1 MRHLIRRALAGAAGS
16 AGIIALAACPA
27 SAAVTSPAH
36 HTSVPCDTAA
46 LDSAISSAASGAILV
61 LAAGCTYQTGGLPEI
76 STNLVIV
83 GRGATLE
90 YTFSPDESPIMSV
103 PGGVTVHISN
113 LNFTDGYSVGGSAS
127 ALETQGNV
135 TIDGGT
141 FAGNRDEVGGSA
153 IENAGQL
160 TVRGAAFTDNGG
172 EDATGGAIDN
182 RGQLTAVAT
191 TFTDNDTQLYGT
203 SGGAIVNGGQATLR
217 DDTLTGNGS
226 NSGVGGAIV
235 NDGTLTVISSTIS
248 NNGAALG
255 GGAIY
260 NDGTLTVVFSS
271 IGNNSAS
278 TAARNPY
285 SIVNGGGIE
294 IDYGTVT
301 LRHDTLSGNSAYSDG
316 GAIYN
321 GAGTLAV
328 ASTSITSNTAGTG
341 GAGGIS
347 NKKGT
352 VSLWRD
358 CIMSNTP
365 VNCLNVPG
373 CKG

>member
-1 MRHLIRRALAGAAGS
+1 MRHSIRCALAGAAAS

-27 SAAVTSPAH
+27 SATVTRQAH
-36 HTSVPCDTAA
+36 HTNVPCDTAA
-46 LDSAISSAASGAILV
+46 LDSAISSAASGDTLV

-76 STNLVIV
+76 STNLAIV

-90 YTFSPDESPIMSV
+90 YTFTTAESSIMSV
-103 PGGVTVHISN
+103 SGGVTVHISN
-113 LNFTDGYSVGGSAS
+113 LNFTDGFSLGANAS
-127 ALETQGNV
+127 ALATQGNV

-141 FAGNRDEVGGSA
+141 FTGNTGEDGGSA
-153 IENAGQL
+153 VDNTGQL

-172 EDATGGAIDN
+172 EAATGGAIDN
-182 RGQLTAVAT
+182 SGQLTVVAT
-191 TFTDNDTQLYGT
+191 TFTGNDTQLYGT

-217 DDTLTGNGS
+217 DDTLTGNAA
-226 NSGVGGAIV
+226 NSGAGGAIV
-235 NDGTLTVISSTIS
+235 NGGTMAVISSTIT
-248 NNGAALG
+248 NNGAAAG

-260 NDGTLTVVFSS
+260 NDDGTLTVLSSS
-271 IGNNSAS
+271 ISNNG
-278 TAARNPY
+278 TANPANDP
-285 SIVNGGGIE
+285 VNGGGIE
-294 IDYGTVT
+294 IASGTVT
-301 LRHDTLSGNSAYSDG
+301 LRHDTLSGNSANGDG

-328 ASTSITSNTAGTG
+328 VSTSITSNTAGTG

-347 NKKGT
+347 NKTGR
-352 VSLWRD
+352 VSLRHD

>member
-1 MRHLIRRALAGAAGS
+1 MRHSTRCALAGAAAS
-16 AGIIALAACPA
+16 AGIIALAAGPA
-27 SAAVTSPAH
+27 SAAVASPAH

-46 LDSAISSAASGAILV
+46 LDSAISGAASGDTLV

-76 STNLVIV
+76 STNLAIV

-90 YTFSPDESPIMSV
+90 YTFTTAETPIMSV
-103 PGGVTVHISN
+103 PGAVTVHISN
-113 LNFTDGYSVGGSAS
+113 LNFTDGYSVSANAS
-127 ALETQGNV
+127 ALATQGNV

-141 FAGNRDEVGGSA
+141 FTGNTDETGGSA
-153 IENAGQL
+153 IENTGRL

-172 EDATGGAIDN
+172 EAATGGAIDN
-182 RGQLTAVAT
+182 RGQLTVVAT
-191 TFTDNDTQLYGT
+191 TFAENNTQLYGT
-203 SGGAIVNGGQATLR
+203 GGGAIVNSGQATLR
-217 DDTLTGNGS
+217 YDTLTDNAA
-226 NSGVGGAIV
+226 NSGAGGAIL
-235 NDGTLTVISSTIS
+235 NDGTLTVVSSTITD
-248 NNGAALG
+248 NGAATG

-260 NDGTLTVVFSS
+260 NDGTLTVLSSS
-271 IGNNSAS
+271 ISNNDTSNAAS
-278 TAARNPY
+278 DPS
-285 SIVNGGGIE
+285 SIANGGGIE
-294 IDYGTVT
+294 IAYGTVT

-328 ASTSITSNTAGTG
+328 VSTSISSNTAGTG
-341 GAGGIS
+341 GAGGIA
-347 NKKGT
+347 NETGT

-373 CKG
+373 CEG

>member
-1 MRHLIRRALAGAAGS
+1 MRHSIRCALAGAAAS
-16 AGIIALAACPA
+16 AGIITLAACPA
-27 SAAVTSPAH
+27 SAAVTSPAR
-36 HTSVPCDTAA
+36 HTIVPCDTAA
-46 LDSAISSAASGAILV
+46 LDSAISGAASGDTLV

-76 STNLVIV
+76 STNLAIV

-90 YTFSPDESPIMSV
+90 YTFTTAETPIMSV

-113 LNFTDGYSVGGSAS
+113 LNFTDGYSVGANAS
-127 ALETQGNV
+127 ALATQGNV

-141 FAGNRDEVGGSA
+141 FTGNTAEVGGSA
-153 IENAGQL
+153 IENTGQL

-172 EDATGGAIDN
+172 EAATGGAIDN
-182 RGQLTAVAT
+182 RGQLTVVAT
-191 TFTDNDTQLYGT
+191 TFTGNDTQLYGT

-217 DDTLTGNGS
+217 DDTLTGNGAD
-226 NSGVGGAIV
+226 SGAGGAIL
-235 NDGTLTVISSTIS
+235 NDGTLTVVSSTITD
-248 NNGAALG
+248 NGAATG

-260 NDGTLTVVFSS
+260 NDGTLTVVSS
-271 IGNNSAS
+271 SVSNNATSDAAS
-278 TAARNPY
+278 DPFGAA
-285 SIVNGGGIE
+285 NGGGIE
-294 IDYGTVT
+294 IAYGTVT

-328 ASTSITSNTAGTG
+328 VSTSITSNTAGTG

-347 NKKGT
+347 NKTGT

>member
-1 MRHLIRRALAGAAGS
+1 MRHSIRRALAGAAAS
-16 AGIIALAACPA
+16 AGVIALAACPA
-27 SAAVTSPAH
+27 SAAVAGQAH

-46 LDSAISSAASGAILV
+46 LDSAISSAANGDTLV

-76 STNLVIV
+76 STNLSID

-90 YTFSPDESPIMSV
+90 YTFTTAETPIMSV
-103 PGGVTVHISN
+103 PAGVTVHISN
-113 LNFTDGYSVGGSAS
+113 LNFTDGFSLGANAS
-127 ALETQGNV
+127 ALQTQGNV

-141 FAGNRDEVGGSA
+141 FTGNTGEDGGSA
-153 IENAGQL
+153 IVNTGQL

-172 EDATGGAIDN
+172 EVATGGAIDN
-182 RGQLTAVAT
+182 RGQLTAIAT
-191 TFTDNDTQLYGT
+191 TFTGNDTQLYGT
-203 SGGAIVNGGQATLR
+203 SGGAIVNGGH
-217 DDTLTGNGS
+217 
-226 NSGVGGAIV
+226 SGAGGAIL
-235 NDGTLTVISSTIS
+235 NDGTMAVLSSTIT
-248 NNGAALG
+248 NNGAAGG

-260 NDGTLTVVFSS
+260 NDDGTLTVVSSS
-271 IGNNSAS
+271 ISNNG
-278 TAARNPY
+278 TANAANEP
-285 SIVNGGGIE
+285 VNGGGIE
-294 IDYGTVT
+294 IAFGTVT
-301 LRHDTLSGNSAYSDG
+301 LRHDTLSGNSANGDG

-328 ASTSITSNTAGTG
+328 VSTSITSNNAGTG

-347 NKKGT
+347 NETGR
-352 VSLWRD
+352 VSLRHD